1 MGLMGLIGLM
11 RPMSS
16 GRPLI
21 SPIGLISPVPLVL
34 PKRRSPVAIAATG
47 LPGLFFMRK
56 RFAYFSTA
64 FPFLMKMPFWGSLWS
79 WRPLRS

>member
-1 MGLMGLIGLM
+1 MGAMGRM
-11 RPMSS
+11 DS

-21 SPIGLISPVPLVL
+21 SLIAPIGLISPIL
-34 PKRRSPVAIAATG
+34 PKRRSPVVIAATG